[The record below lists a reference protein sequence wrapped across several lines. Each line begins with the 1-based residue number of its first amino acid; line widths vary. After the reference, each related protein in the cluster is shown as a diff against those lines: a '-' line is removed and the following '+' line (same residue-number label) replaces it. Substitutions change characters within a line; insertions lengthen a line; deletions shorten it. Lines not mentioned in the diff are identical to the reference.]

1 MTRGSAY
8 MERRLMEKQSI
19 DSIKDFQS
27 VCPCVC
33 YLLASLYGE
42 ELVLS
47 LGPTHITKGPVICYV
62 SGDERDLI
70 HYVLMFYY
78 LRGRK

>member
-1 MTRGSAY
+1 
-8 MERRLMEKQSI
+8 MEKQSDNQLLATI
-19 DSIKDFQS
+19 CA
-27 VCPCVC
+27 CPRAS